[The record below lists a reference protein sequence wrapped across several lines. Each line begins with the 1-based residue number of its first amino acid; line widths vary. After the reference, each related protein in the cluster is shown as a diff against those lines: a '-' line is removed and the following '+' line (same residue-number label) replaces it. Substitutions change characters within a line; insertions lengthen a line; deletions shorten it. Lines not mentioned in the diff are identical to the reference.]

1 MNCLFCQAPV
11 CCQAAHLPVFHNA
24 CMYGAMYDTVFEH
37 ACSACTL
44 LLVDPSPADFQD
56 THYWSASTHTQPN
69 CGQQR
74 NHMYM
79 CIGVFRFK
87 VHLVTYIV
95 YWPAVQ
101 TALSPIYIYIHLVAR
116 GSAALFSSSPEPCLR
131 KVLNPLGI
139 VFFTVLVRLVEMLL
153 AHTR

>member
-1 MNCLFCQAPV
+1 
-11 CCQAAHLPVFHNA
+11 
-24 CMYGAMYDTVFEH
+24 MYGAMYNTVFEH

-56 THYWSASTHTQPN
+56 THYGARAHTHN
-69 CGQQR
+69 R
-74 NHMYM
+74 NPHAHQTADSNEITCM

-95 YWPAVQ
+95 YRLAVQ
-101 TALSPIYIYIHLVAR
+101 TALCPIYIYIHLVAR

-131 KVLNPLGI
+131 KVLNPLRI
-139 VFFTVLVRLVEMLL
+139 VFFTARVRLVEMLL